1 MASIHLLGGKKQFVT
16 IQVSEFVAL
25 HHLFQCV
32 RVLRRHARASFSW
45 VAAALT
51 SLALLIYLFTQ
62 LHGRLNG
69 QTPPGRAGMADSS
82 AGWEGGGAGAA
93 AERRE
98 ERGFIDIHV

>member
-1 MASIHLLGGKKQFVT
+1 MRVQWETLKMASIHLLGGKKQFVT

-45 VAAALT
+45 AAAALT

-69 QTPPGRAGMADSS
+69 QMPPGRAGMA
-82 AGWEGGGAGAA
+82 AGWGGRGAGV
-93 AERRE
+93 AEK
-98 ERGFIDIHV
+98 G